1 MNVTVQIQLA
11 NMFEDVIVKVSKS
24 SKTVRADAIA
34 KAKALVQKDASLSIF
49 KRSRFT
55 NYVV

>member
-1 MNVTVQIQLA
+1 MNVTVQIQLG
-11 NMFEDVIVKVSKS
+11 NLFEDVYVQVSKT

-34 KAKALVQKDASLSIF
+34 KAKALVQKDASLAIF